1 MSYRSF
7 YSSDI
12 KSFIEEPTAS
22 ILSSLVTTSQ
32 YIYTYFK
39 IQLYNLLR
47 HGLLSPFRM
56 VCRDFILTES
66 ANRVFSTDDSG
77 SDVKNDLSRSF
88 NNAQI
93 ATGCPSP
100 NLTEGN
106 AKYAAIKGLYDQY
119 NNFPMR
125 PLGWLSPKQA
135 LFSFPDVV
143 THH

>member
-66 ANRVFSTDDSG
+66 ANRVFSFIQICATYSTLSFCIFASG
-77 SDVKNDLSRSF
+77 VSPGIADLQFR
-88 NNAQI
+88 A
-93 ATGCPSP
+93 
-100 NLTEGN
+100 
-106 AKYAAIKGLYDQY
+106 
-119 NNFPMR
+119 
-125 PLGWLSPKQA
+125 
-135 LFSFPDVV
+135 
-143 THH
+143 

>member
-66 ANRVFSTDDSG
+66 ANRVFSHKKRPG
-77 SDVKNDLSRSF
+77 V
-88 NNAQI
+88 
-93 ATGCPSP
+93 TGT
-100 NLTEGN
+100 NG
-106 AKYAAIKGLYDQY
+106 
-119 NNFPMR
+119 
-125 PLGWLSPKQA
+125 
-135 LFSFPDVV
+135 
-143 THH
+143 